1 MKGNQFHVN
10 SFQDKE
16 LTPIPSHSSTITL
29 LPTIAAVTIPSTL
42 HDFCQLK
49 FQIQ

>member
-10 SFQDKE
+10 AFKDKE
-16 LTPIPSHSSTITL
+16 LTPIPSHSSAITL
-29 LPTIAAVTIPSTL
+29 LPTIAIVTMPSTL
-42 HDFCQLK
+42 HDSCQFK

>member
-10 SFQDKE
+10 AFKDKE
-16 LTPIPSHSSTITL
+16 LTPIPSHSSSITL
-29 LPTIAAVTIPSTL
+29 LPTIDAITIPSTL
-42 HDFCQLK
+42 HDSCQLK